1 MDHQR
6 QNNRR
11 DSSPSIDLLNGLG
24 ESNSIYGILASELFA
39 LRKYD
44 LSCKV
49 KVGEFKR
56 DGGFSDVYDGILEL
70 DGGGPTLLLDSPGV
84 RRIKVAVK
92 RLRFL
97 VGMHDEIKKVKI
109 AKVRVLY
116 QRNAFIKNAII
127 SIDRCEGTKDMGTS
141 QT

>member
-24 ESNSIYGILASELFA
+24 ESNSIYGILASELFT
-39 LRKYD
+39 LQKYD
-44 LSCKV
+44 LSCRV
-49 KVGEFKR
+49 KVGGFKR
-56 DGGFSDVYDGILEL
+56 AGGFSDVYDGILEL
-70 DGGGPTLLLDSPGV
+70 DGGGPTLLFGSPGV
-84 RRIKVAVK
+84 RPIKVAVK

-109 AKVRVLY
+109 VKVRVLY
-116 QRNAFIKNAII
+116 QRNAFIENVII
-127 SIDRCEGTKDMGTS
+127 SIDRCERTKDMDTS